1 MHNDI
6 GVSIVYDG
14 DDYTFMRGCA
24 IRYPIGGLITEVNDF
39 SFDELKPYLLKL
51 KGLQN
56 SYDAKE
62 LSETLFELEKTLI
75 KDFNPFIAGFII
87 EEMTDII
94 VEYRTQ
100 NREQCLDAIKNL
112 NKSQRNNKI
121 FEYIFKDTGFT
132 KFGIDINGELL
143 FTAYYVLAEETS
155 LIKGVYR
162 KLCEDEDYMLE
173 LTQFYTKSL
182 EFQHITVH
190 HVFYDGNFHSM
201 YTIRGAMSLLLFEL
215 THILQKEAV
224 IKKCPICGRYFVLDG
239 RNDAKYCNRLYRENK
254 TCRDV
259 GAQIQYNNRLK
270 KEVTERDYRK
280 IYQRLKMRSKR
291 RGDIKSCRLCSNFT
305 EEGKK
310 KRHDLKNGLITV
322 EDFYSWL
329 ESYKAFLDDR

>member
-100 NREQCLDAIKNL
+100 NREQCLDAINNL
-112 NKSQRNNKI
+112 NK
-121 FEYIFKDTGFT
+121 
-132 KFGIDINGELL
+132 
-143 FTAYYVLAEETS
+143 
-155 LIKGVYR
+155 
-162 KLCEDEDYMLE
+162 
-173 LTQFYTKSL
+173 
-182 EFQHITVH
+182 
-190 HVFYDGNFHSM
+190 
-201 YTIRGAMSLLLFEL
+201 
-215 THILQKEAV
+215 
-224 IKKCPICGRYFVLDG
+224 
-239 RNDAKYCNRLYRENK
+239 
-254 TCRDV
+254 
-259 GAQIQYNNRLK
+259 
-270 KEVTERDYRK
+270 
-280 IYQRLKMRSKR
+280 
-291 RGDIKSCRLCSNFT
+291 
-305 EEGKK
+305 
-310 KRHDLKNGLITV
+310 
-322 EDFYSWL
+322 
-329 ESYKAFLDDR
+329 

>member
-121 FEYIFKDTGFT
+121 LNIFLKTQDLQ
-132 KFGIDINGELL
+132 N
-143 FTAYYVLAEETS
+143 
-155 LIKGVYR
+155 
-162 KLCEDEDYMLE
+162 LE
-173 LTQFYTKSL
+173 LTLMVNCFL
-182 EFQHITVH
+182 RHIM
-190 HVFYDGNFHSM
+190 F
-201 YTIRGAMSLLLFEL
+201 
-215 THILQKEAV
+215 LQKKLALLKVFIENYV
-224 IKKCPICGRYFVLDG
+224 RMKIICW
-239 RNDAKYCNRLYRENK
+239 N
-254 TCRDV
+254 
-259 GAQIQYNNRLK
+259 
-270 KEVTERDYRK
+270 
-280 IYQRLKMRSKR
+280 
-291 RGDIKSCRLCSNFT
+291 
-305 EEGKK
+305 
-310 KRHDLKNGLITV
+310 
-322 EDFYSWL
+322 
-329 ESYKAFLDDR
+329 